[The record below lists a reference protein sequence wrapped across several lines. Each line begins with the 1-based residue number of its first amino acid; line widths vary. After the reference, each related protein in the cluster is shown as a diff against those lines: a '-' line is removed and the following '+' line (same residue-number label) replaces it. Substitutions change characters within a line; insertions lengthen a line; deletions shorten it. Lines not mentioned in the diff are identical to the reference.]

1 VTCGLQLGLAGS
13 RHRSMTLSLVVGAV
27 ATVASILTRTL
38 AVPTLLASLDLG
50 ERFTVHHKTETDGDL
65 AGRTAAARDRGCNRG

>member
-1 VTCGLQLGLAGS
+1 
-13 RHRSMTLSLVVGAV
+13 MTLSLVVGAV

-50 ERFTVHHKTETDGDL
+50 ERFTVHHKTEANSSMARGQ
-65 AGRTAAARDRGCNRG
+65 TATRYRGWCGEAIKLYT